1 MSNLGHVSVSQ
12 RVQWP
17 MPLDTSQTRGYKV
30 SKYVVGG
37 VSTCKGLKVGYVV
50 EKKWA
55 MILSL
60 TGDFLIFEK

>member
-1 MSNLGHVSVSQ
+1 MCGC
-12 RVQWP
+12 
-17 MPLDTSQTRGYKV
+17 KV

-37 VSTCKGLKVGYVV
+37 VSTRKGLKVGYVV